1 MSSSQQPEKD
11 MSGGVL
17 DVTAH
22 DDIDKR
28 LQQFYEAN
36 MVPNLLFYGKNGSGK
51 KSIVTRFV
59 NKIFPDEE
67 ERSRYLLIMDCIHSS
82 GIKSIRED
90 LKFFSK
96 TQIQENRFKVI
107 VLLNADNLTV
117 DAQSALRRCIETCS
131 NTTRFFV
138 VVESKVCVLRPL
150 ISRFCNIYVPLPKKN
165 GRYQCFYTITKSEN
179 TDYIRQQSSKKN
191 YLKQYLKPYLEDP
204 GETSLKQ
211 LTQIS
216 TGLYEK
222 GNTSEHIEEYIKN
235 TGIPNHQEII
245 FRFNSY
251 KTEIRNEE
259 LMIFYILQMLF
270 KEINKVK

>member
-1 MSSSQQPEKD
+1 MASLQEPEKNT
-11 MSGGVL
+11 SGDVL
-17 DVTAH
+17 DLTIH
-22 DDIDKR
+22 NDIEKR
-28 LQQFYEAN
+28 LDYFYETK

-51 KSIVTRFV
+51 KTIVTRFV

-107 VLLNADNLTV
+107 VLLNADSLTV

-138 VVESKVCVLRPL
+138 VVESKVSVLRPL

-165 GRYQCFYTITKSEN
+165 GRYQSFYTIAKNESVQ
-179 TDYIRQQSSKKN
+179 YIRQQTTKKN
-191 YLKQYLKPYLEDP
+191 YLKQYLKPYLESSQ
-204 GETSLKQ
+204 ETSLVQ
-211 LTQIS
+211 LVQIS
-216 TGLYEK
+216 TELYDK
-222 GNTSEHIEEYIKN
+222 GITSDYIEEYVKN
-235 TGIPNHQEII
+235 NSINNHQEII
-245 FRFNSY
+245 FRFNTY
-251 KTEIRNEE
+251 KSEIRNEE

-270 KEINKVK
+270 KEKKQTC